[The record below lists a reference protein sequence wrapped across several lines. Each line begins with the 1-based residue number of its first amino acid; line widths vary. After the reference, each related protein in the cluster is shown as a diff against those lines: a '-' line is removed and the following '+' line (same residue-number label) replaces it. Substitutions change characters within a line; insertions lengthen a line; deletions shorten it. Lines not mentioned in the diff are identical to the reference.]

1 MVIKITIVGA
11 KREISSTSSIVLVMH
26 PGIEH
31 NVFTDLS
38 TIDITVTGTA
48 KGANDFPF
56 EFKPFDNKL
65 G

>member
-1 MVIKITIVGA
+1 MVIKITIRGA
-11 KREISSTSSIVLVMH
+11 KREISSTSLIVLVMH
-26 PGIEH
+26 PGTEQH
-31 NVFTDLS
+31 AFDGLS
-38 TIDITVTGTA
+38 TIVAIVTGTA